1 MDKKYYIKN
10 IINHDKT
17 FINHV
22 LYIRDDKISDIRKES
37 SPDSEKSYCY
47 AIPGFID
54 MHTHGGGGKE
64 LMDNSID
71 ALNSISRFYL
81 HNGTTSFLTSTV
93 TSDLA
98 QIDSVLKTVS
108 EFIHINEKMAD
119 KGMQAKLLGVHLEGP
134 WLSKKNIGAQNP
146 DYCIVPDEDSLK
158 LIVKFQDIIKM
169 VTFSYHTPESEKLLE
184 LLVEKKIIP
193 ACGHDESYDEMISA
207 GFKKGIKVI
216 THIYCVTSMCHKRN
230 GLRHLGT
237 TEMGLMTDGIKVE
250 VIADEKHIT
259 KYFWDFIRHNK
270 KFEDIII
277 VSDSIRCTGIPAD
290 PKIKYKVGD
299 INVIIDDGVAWLE
312 DKSVFAG
319 SIATMCS
326 SFRTIV
332 KQWNVNINDAVR
344 ITSYNQAI
352 LLNLIDRVGEIMPGK
367 IADILLFDQDLNLQ
381 KVIKS
386 GSEVVI

>member
-10 IINHDKT
+10 IINHDAT
-17 FINHV
+17 FKNHV
-22 LYIRDDKISDIRKES
+22 MYIRDDKIYDIRKES
-37 SPDSEKSYCY
+37 FPDTEKNYCY

-54 MHTHGGGGKE
+54 MHTHGGGSKE

-71 ALNSISRFYL
+71 ALNSICRFYL
-81 HNGTTSFLTSTV
+81 QNGTTSFLASTV
-93 TSDLA
+93 TSDLT
-98 QIDSVLKTVS
+98 QIDSVLRTAS
-108 EFIHINEKMAD
+108 EFIQINEKNAD
-119 KGMQAKLLGVHLEGP
+119 KGLQAKLLGIHLEGP

-146 DYCIVPDEDSLK
+146 NYCIVPEEDSLK
-158 LIVKFQDIIKM
+158 FIVKFQDIIKM
-169 VTFSYHTPESEKLLE
+169 VTFSYHNPESEKLLE
-184 LLVEKKIIP
+184 LLVKKNIIP
-193 ACGHDESYDEMISA
+193 ACGHDESYDEMILS

-216 THIYCVTSMCHKRN
+216 THIFCVSSTCQKRD

-237 TEMGLMTDGIKVE
+237 TEMGLITDGIKVE
-250 VIADEKHIT
+250 VIADGKHIT

-277 VSDSIRCTGIPAD
+277 VSDSIRCTGIPTD
-290 PKIKYKVGD
+290 PNNKYKVGD

-319 SIATMCS
+319 SIATMYS
-326 SFRTIV
+326 NFKILIN
-332 KQWNVNINDAVR
+332 QWNVNINDAVK

-352 LLNLIDRVGEIMPGK
+352 LLNLIDRVGEIKPGK
-367 IADILLFDQDLNLQ
+367 IADILLLDQDLNLQ
-381 KVIKS
+381 SVIKS